1 MLTCE
6 LPKTNKES
14 KPMTVD
20 VTMTLMNHL
29 RQLGVEQDPDF
40 LREAIQVLMQGL
52 IELEVSEQIGANRYE
67 RNAQRTTQR
76 NGYRKREYETRV
88 GEIDLHIPKLR
99 QGTYFPSLLTPRRRS
114 EKALLA
120 VIQQAYIAG
129 VSTRKVDDLVKAMGL
144 SGVDKSK
151 VSRICQ
157 QLDEVVQHFRQR
169 PFEQAYP
176 YVWLD
181 ALYLKVR
188 QNHRIVSLAV
198 VIAIGV
204 RDTGERDVLGFEV
217 GASEEESFWLAF
229 LRGLVERGVK
239 GVQLVISDAHSG
251 LKAAIGAVFH
261 GASWQ
266 RCRVHFMRN
275 ILALIP
281 KADKA
286 MVAALLRTIFAQP
299 NCEAAAEQVRLVCD
313 LLDKRWP
320 KAAQRVRDAEDDIL
334 AYMAFPAE
342 HWKRIYSNNPLERL
356 NKEVKRRT
364 NVVGV
369 FPDVPSVFR
378 LVGAVLIEI
387 DDEWQAATRRYFS
400 QESMRKLD
408 TPEPEMLMAAV
419 APTLPPVA

>member
-1 MLTCE
+1 
-6 LPKTNKES
+6 
-14 KPMTVD
+14 MTEK
-20 VTMTLMNHL
+20 VTMTLLNHL
-29 RQLGVEQDPDF
+29 RKLGVEEDVDF
-40 LREAIQVLMQGL
+40 LREAIQVLMQTL
-52 IELEVSEQIGANRYE
+52 IELEVSEHIGAGLYE
-67 RNAQRTTQR
+67 RNEGRTTQR
-76 NGYRKREYETRV
+76 NGYRERGYETRV
-88 GEIDLHIPKLR
+88 GELDLRIPKLR
-99 QGTYFPSLLTPRRRS
+99 QGSYFPSLLEPRKRS

-120 VIQQAYIAG
+120 VVQQAYIEG
-129 VSTRKVDDLVKAMGL
+129 VSTRKVDDLVQALGL
-144 SGVDKSK
+144 SGMDKSK
-151 VSRICQ
+151 VSRICK
-157 QLDEVVQHFRQR
+157 QLDEVVQDFRQR
-169 PFEQAYP
+169 PFEHEYP

-204 RDTGERDVLGFEV
+204 RDTGEREVLGFEV

-229 LRGLVERGVK
+229 LRSLVARGLT

-251 LKAAIGAVFH
+251 LKAALEAVFH

-275 ILALIP
+275 VLALIP
-281 KADKA
+281 KAEKA

-299 NCEAAAEQVRLVCD
+299 HREAADEQLGLVCD

-320 KAAQRVRDAEDDIL
+320 NAAQLVRSAEADIL
-334 AYMAFPAE
+334 AYMAFPSE

-369 FPDVPSVFR
+369 FPDVPSVMR
-378 LVGAVLIEI
+378 LVGAVLVEM
-387 DDEWQAATRRYFS
+387 DDDWQAATRRYFS
-400 QESMRKLD
+400 QESMRKLYA
-408 TPEPEMLMAAV
+408 PELEEMMATA